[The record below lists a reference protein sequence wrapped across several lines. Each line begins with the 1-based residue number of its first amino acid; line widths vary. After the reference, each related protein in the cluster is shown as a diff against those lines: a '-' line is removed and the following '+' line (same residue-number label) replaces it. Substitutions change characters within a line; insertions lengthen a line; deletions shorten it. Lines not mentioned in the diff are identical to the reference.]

1 MNCTDVEWDS
11 PDDDGGGISEYR
23 VRIYSGSDYISSPES
38 QQFTVNGT
46 TTRVTPNWLTTK
58 RSRFAFVIV
67 CNVSIVHGANS
78 YMQFIIISNTTCC
91 CQL

>member
-23 VRIYSGSDYISSPES
+23 VRIYTGSDYISSPES

-67 CNVSIVHGANS
+67 CHVSIVHGANS
-78 YMQFIIISNTTCC
+78 YMQFI
-91 CQL
+91 